1 MNHPRFLIVAGAI
14 LTGAVFASCG
24 GGNETPANPTPAT
37 PTPPPPATS
46 PTPIAFS
53 CPLPPSSNPTD
64 NCFEGTPQLGA
75 QVNGAIDRVIASRPE
90 LFSLTELNGGN
101 PRVLNRDGYWQAVK
115 GELEKQ
121 GVCTIIEK
129 EELAIKNENAFNE
142 QWNIQTSAG
151 FVRRRYVTT
160 CTPAWF

>member
-1 MNHPRFLIVAGAI
+1 MNHTSSLAVASAVLAGAV
-14 LTGAVFASCG
+14 LSSCG
-24 GGNETPANPTPAT
+24 GDNATPANPTPAT
-37 PTPPPPATS
+37 PTPAPATS
-46 PTPIAFS
+46 PTPAAFS

-64 NCFEGTPQLGA
+64 NCFEGEPQLGSL
-75 QVNGAIDRVIASRPE
+75 VNTAIDHVIAARPE
-90 LFSLTELNGGN
+90 LFNLTELNGGN
-101 PRVLNRDGYWQAVK
+101 PRVLDRDGYWQAVK

-121 GVCTIIEK
+121 GACTIIQK
-129 EELAIKNENAFNE
+129 EELAIKNNNAFNE

>member
-1 MNHPRFLIVAGAI
+1 MNHARFLAVAGAI

-24 GGNETPANPTPAT
+24 GGTETPANPTPASPT
-37 PTPPPPATS
+37 PTPVAN
-46 PTPIAFS
+46 PTPAAFS

-64 NCFEGTPQLGA
+64 NCFEGDPQLGA
-75 QVNGAIDRVIASRPE
+75 QVNTAIDRVIAARPE
-90 LFSLTELNGGN
+90 LFNLSELNGGN
-101 PRVLNRDGYWQAVK
+101 PRVLNRDGYWTAVK

-121 GVCTIIEK
+121 GVCTIIQA
-129 EELAIKNENAFNE
+129 EELAIKNTNAFNE

-151 FVRRRYVTT
+151 FVRRRYVTS

>member
-1 MNHPRFLIVAGAI
+1 MNHPRSLAVASA
-14 LTGAVFASCG
+14 LLMGAVLWSCG
-24 GGNETPANPTPAT
+24 GGNNTPANPTPA
-37 PTPPPPATS
+37 S
-46 PTPIAFS
+46 PTPAPPAPTPAAFS
-53 CPLPPSSNPTD
+53 CPLPPSSNPQD
-64 NCFEGTPQLGA
+64 NCFEGQPELGA
-75 QVNGAIDRVIASRPE
+75 LVNTAIDRVIAARPE
-90 LFSLTELNGGN
+90 LFNLTELNGGN

-121 GVCTIIEK
+121 GVCTIIQK
-129 EELAIKNENAFNE
+129 EELAIKNTNTFNE

>member
-1 MNHPRFLIVAGAI
+1 M
-14 LTGAVFASCG
+14 
-24 GGNETPANPTPAT
+24 
-37 PTPPPPATS
+37 
-46 PTPIAFS
+46 
-53 CPLPPSSNPTD
+53 
-64 NCFEGTPQLGA
+64 
-75 QVNGAIDRVIASRPE
+75 IASRPE